1 MVKTLNNQT
10 VTSSP
15 NGTKKQRKKQA
26 RQEAKAMLKL
36 EQAKKNE
43 QKAAKKATKAQAQLE
58 AYRMQIHKIEA
69 RLAEIRTPHYDEPA
83 RDTQGASQMD
93 RKSPRA
99 VLRIT
104 LLCRIPRTTRPLLH
118 LRGRTTQILRMNG
131 KRTPLAMAKL
141 LFQNIQTRNLPL
153 LRRANREG

>member
-83 RDTQGASQMD
+83 QDTQGASQNGQEISQGSSENYATMSHSPD
-93 RKSPRA
+93 NEATSSTEREDSDTMHERETNHSVDGDAYIPEHSDEKSPFA
-99 VLRIT
+99 E
-104 LLCRIPRTTRPLLH
+104 
-118 LRGRTTQILRMNG
+118 
-131 KRTPLAMAKL
+131 
-141 LFQNIQTRNLPL
+141 
-153 LRRANREG
+153 EGQ

>member
-83 RDTQGASQMD
+83 QDTQGVSQNGQEISQGSSEHYATMSHSSD
-93 RKSPRA
+93 NETTSSSEREDYTDTTHERETNPPGDGDAYIPEHSDEKSPFA
-99 VLRIT
+99 E
-104 LLCRIPRTTRPLLH
+104 
-118 LRGRTTQILRMNG
+118 
-131 KRTPLAMAKL
+131 
-141 LFQNIQTRNLPL
+141 
-153 LRRANREG
+153 EGQ

>member
-43 QKAAKKATKAQAQLE
+43 QKAAQKATKAQAQLE
-58 AYRMQIHKIEA
+58 AYRMQIHKIET
-69 RLAEIRTPHYDEPA
+69 RLAEIRTAHYDEPA
-83 RDTQGASQMD
+83 RDTQGASQNGQETSQDSSENYATMSHSPD
-93 RKSPRA
+93 NEATSSTENYTDTTQERETNPPVDGDAYVPEHSDEKSPFA
-99 VLRIT
+99 E
-104 LLCRIPRTTRPLLH
+104 
-118 LRGRTTQILRMNG
+118 
-131 KRTPLAMAKL
+131 
-141 LFQNIQTRNLPL
+141 
-153 LRRANREG
+153 EG